1 MQLLL
6 YWHATHLSLY
16 TGNPVHTVLALDKVW
31 GCHSWPHPR
40 YHHCRWFLQTCLAAR
55 GSGIGTKIRM
65 WTRHRL
71 VNQSTKIRVGR
82 SQLNIRN
89 NCWMIESC
97 LQGCLIRGH
106 MSMHRG
112 VQTKVAQSS
121 AGIPNRDAK
130 YWMKGWDEH
139 ILKALYIS
147 SRIQPVTYSSVY
159 LSKFMA
165 SLLWIAFPDL
175 TMYSLSPLPFLALV
189 K

>member
-1 MQLLL
+1 
-6 YWHATHLSLY
+6 
-16 TGNPVHTVLALDKVW
+16 
-31 GCHSWPHPR
+31 
-40 YHHCRWFLQTCLAAR
+40 
-55 GSGIGTKIRM
+55 
-65 WTRHRL
+65 
-71 VNQSTKIRVGR
+71 
-82 SQLNIRN
+82 
-89 NCWMIESC
+89 
-97 LQGCLIRGH
+97 
-106 MSMHRG
+106 MHRG

-147 SRIQPVTYSSVY
+147 FRIQPVTYSSVY

-175 TMYSLSPLPFLALV
+175 IMYSLSPLPFLVFV